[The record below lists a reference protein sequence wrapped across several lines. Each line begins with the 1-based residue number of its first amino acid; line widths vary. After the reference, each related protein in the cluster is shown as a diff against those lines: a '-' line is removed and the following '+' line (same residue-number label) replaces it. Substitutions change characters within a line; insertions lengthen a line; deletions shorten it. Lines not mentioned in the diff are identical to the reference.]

1 MSTANGRGPWIR
13 SGPLRKTA
21 WLGLAMGFVVS
32 VAASTGAQRVRE
44 YRFCR
49 DGVLGTSL
57 DLSVITESGDR
68 AEACEMA
75 VLTEIER
82 LRRILSSYDPQSEIS
97 RLNSSRDEMQV
108 SPELFEV
115 LSLYEAWRVRSGG
128 VFDARVGS
136 LLSAWKSGEREQRIP
151 DSSLLR
157 TICQGIQGPGVALD
171 RERQRARRQSDHLLG
186 INAIGKNYILEKAVA
201 AALAKEP
208 TVRGLLLSI
217 GGDIVCRGSAT
228 GTPGAPWS
236 LGVADPRLCHDNA
249 PPLCRILLRDRA
261 VASSGSYE
269 RYFRI
274 GRDRYSCII
283 DPRTGWPAQGVLG
296 ATVMAADAVTADAL
310 STSLCVLGPEGGLE
324 LVRQVPG
331 AECIITTSEGATV
344 ESPGWR
350 AYVAAPP
357 PIEIQQQKKSLWPDQ
372 FEVSIELVLAASP
385 PTPSGKPYRRP
396 YVAVWIED
404 AAGKAVRTV
413 AVWGNNLKHEPEL
426 SAWWSFAGKNAELVK
441 AVSKATRD
449 AGKYTLVWDGQDD
462 KGNPVPQ
469 GSYVV
474 RIEVS
479 REFGRH
485 FKDMATPLV
494 CKTKASK
501 AAIKGNQEIDS
512 VKIAYGAAQ

>member
-1 MSTANGRGPWIR
+1 
-13 SGPLRKTA
+13 L
-21 WLGLAMGFVVS
+21 GFVVC
-32 VAASTGAQRVRE
+32 VAASTGVERARE
-44 YRFCR
+44 YRFCHE
-49 DGVLGTSL
+49 GVLGTSL
-57 DLSVITESGDR
+57 DLTVITESGDR
-68 AEACEMA
+68 AGACEGA
-75 VLTEIER
+75 VLSEIER
-82 LRRILSSYDPQSEIS
+82 LRRILSTYDPLSEIS
-97 RLNSSRDEMQV
+97 RLNSTLEEIPV
-108 SPELFEV
+108 SSDLFEV
-115 LSLYEAWRVRSGG
+115 LALYEAWRVCSGG
-128 VFDARVGS
+128 SFDARVGS
-136 LLSAWKSGEREQRIP
+136 ILSAWKRGEREQRIP
-151 DSSLLR
+151 DPATLR
-157 TICQGIQGPGVALD
+157 AICQGIDGPGVALD
-171 RERQRARRQSDHLLG
+171 RERQRVRRLSDHLLG

-228 GTPGAPWS
+228 GIPGAPWS
-236 LGVADPRLCHDNA
+236 LGVADPRLHHDNA

-269 RYFRI
+269 RYFTF

-283 DPRTGWPAQGVLG
+283 NPRTGWPAQEVLG
-296 ATVMAADAVTADAL
+296 ATVIAADAVTADAL
-310 STSLCVLGPEGGLE
+310 STSLCVLGPDGGLE
-324 LVRQVPG
+324 LIRRVPG
-331 AECIITTSEGATV
+331 AECLITTSDGATV

-350 AYVAAPP
+350 AYVAPP
-357 PIEIQQQKKSLWPDQ
+357 PPVEIQQQKKSLWPDQ
-372 FEVSIELVLAASP
+372 FEVSVELTLAASP
-385 PTPSGKPYRRP
+385 PTQSGKPYRRP

-485 FKDMATPLV
+485 FKDMAAPLV

-501 AAIKGNQEIDS
+501 AAIKGNVEMDS
-512 VKIAYGAAQ
+512 VKIAYGPGQ